1 VSGGGGLAPLGGA
14 LPTLPPVDA
23 PPGAGGGGGMRIGGM
38 RGGGDGG
45 GGAGLSGGSAGDH
58 AVHKSD
64 VEAGGDDT
72 ERRDELEN
80 RLAHVRSQ
88 MSKEP

>member
-1 VSGGGGLAPLGGA
+1 MHR
-14 LPTLPPVDA
+14 PVQVA
-23 PPGAGGGGGMRIGGM
+23 AAECASVGCECEEEATEEEE
-38 RGGGDGG
+38 
-45 GGAGLSGGSAGDH
+45 GLSGGSAGDH

-72 ERRDELEN
+72 ERRERELLEN